1 MTGRQARA
9 VWLPSPELIEVSE
22 LDVFVV
28 LMAFGLLFFYL
39 FIYFLKCI
47 CCLSVRLIGLKDRS
61 GGTEA
66 GVFGLT
72 SVQRLTA
79 AGGPVEEASGGKH
92 REVQEG
98 ARVCFFQT
106 SEITN
111 LDLISSLLSAIT
123 SHRDAKGGL
132 SI

>member
-1 MTGRQARA
+1 M
-9 VWLPSPELIEVSE
+9 
-22 LDVFVV
+22 
-28 LMAFGLLFFYL
+28 
-39 FIYFLKCI
+39 
-47 CCLSVRLIGLKDRS
+47 RLIGLKDWS

-72 SVQRLTA
+72 SVNRLTA
-79 AGGPVEEASGGKH
+79 AEAPEEEASGGKH
-92 REVQEG
+92 REFEEG
-98 ARVCFFQT
+98 TRVCFFQT

-123 SHRDAKGGL
+123 SHGGAKGGL